1 MLNLKT
7 HCLLI
12 FILPFD
18 PVIQIHMAACLYL
31 QVFTSKSLQENQ
43 QPLCSLH
50 GICKTSFYFNLIL
63 KARYHLQPW
72 GFGTLQSAAFKLF
85 QGLIWHSCRILV
97 CVCVFLYIDIHG
109 FFFWIFFFAV
119 QFMYFKFWTVHSEK
133 IQGFKQTDRSGKQM
147 TFIVHSY
154 Q

>member
-109 FFFWIFFFAV
+109 FFFLIFFLPYSSCISNSGLYT
-119 QFMYFKFWTVHSEK
+119 QK
-133 IQGFKQTDRSGKQM
+133 KQRGLNKLTDQANK
-147 TFIVHSY
+147 
-154 Q
+154 

>member
-50 GICKTSFYFNLIL
+50 GIYKTSFYFNLIL

-97 CVCVFLYIDIHG
+97 CVCFCILIYMDFFFG
-109 FFFWIFFFAV
+109 FFFLPYSSCISNSGLYT
-119 QFMYFKFWTVHSEK
+119 QKKYRGLNKL
-133 IQGFKQTDRSGKQM
+133 TDQANK
-147 TFIVHSY
+147 
-154 Q
+154 

>member
-109 FFFWIFFFAV
+109 FFFLPYSSCISNSGLYT
-119 QFMYFKFWTVHSEK
+119 QKKYRGLNKL
-133 IQGFKQTDRSGKQM
+133 TDQANK
-147 TFIVHSY
+147 
-154 Q
+154 